1 MYVKIDKESIE
12 VIVLTATTKIV
23 GTIYTLPQERL
34 TDFMSESG
42 SSNTLP
48 MTDASIYTLVD
59 GKFIAKTK
67 FLSLNKK
74 DVSIIFPSSEL
85 IK

>member
-1 MYVKIDKESIE
+1 MKIDKDSIE
-12 VIVLTATTKIV
+12 VVVLTATMKIV

-34 TDFMSESG
+34 TDFMSESN
-42 SSNTLP
+42 SNTLP
-48 MTDASIYTLVD
+48 MTEASIYTLVD
-59 GKFIAKTK
+59 GKLIAKTK

-74 DVSIIFPSSEL
+74 DVTMIFPSAEL